1 MAMSRRIGRRMP
13 AALAV
18 VIAAA
23 VTVVPATVSAAEP
36 KPKPSNTVNLQLLS
50 FNDYHGHL
58 TPPTGSDA
66 TLGAQLD
73 PAGNLVGGSEYLA
86 THLELLRG
94 GHDNSLTVAA
104 GDLIGGSPFLSGL
117 FKDEPSV
124 ETLNTDGIDLDVS
137 SVGNHEFDEGLTELL
152 RMQNGGCHPTEGCF
166 DADGYSGADFQW
178 LAQNVIHDDT
188 GETVL
193 PGTWVEEVDGVKVG
207 FIGMTLEGTPEIVAA
222 SGIRGLKFL
231 DEVDAANAAV
241 PELEAQGVRA
251 IVVLLHE
258 GGFQAGTYNQC
269 NGISGPIVA
278 IAENLDAEIDAV
290 ITGHTHQPYVCN
302 IPDPS
307 GAPRMVTSASSFGR
321 VITETN
327 LTINRSS
334 GNVQR
339 AKTTAVNHLVTRN
352 VVPDAELT
360 GIIAKWQS
368 LAGPVANRPVGTIT
382 TDITRA
388 INRQTESSLVNLI
401 ADAQLA
407 ATVAADSGGSQ
418 VAFMNPG
425 GVRADLTYLSS
436 PANEGDGVV
445 TYGEA
450 FTVQP
455 FGNFVTVKTMTG
467 EMIERLLEQ
476 QFTATGVR
484 LLLGVSDGFTYTY
497 DLRRPAGDRVDPG
510 SIALNGTPIDPAA
523 SYQVTMN
530 SFLADGGDGFTV
542 FIEGTNPIGG
552 GIDLDAF
559 IAYLGANSPVEP
571 PPTDRVT
578 ELP

>member
-1 MAMSRRIGRRMP
+1 MTHECTAP
-13 AALAV
+13 A
-18 VIAAA
+18 
-23 VTVVPATVSAAEP
+23 
-36 KPKPSNTVNLQLLS
+36 
-50 FNDYHGHL
+50 
-58 TPPTGSDA
+58 
-66 TLGAQLD
+66 
-73 PAGNLVGGSEYLA
+73 
-86 THLELLRG
+86 
-94 GHDNSLTVAA
+94 
-104 GDLIGGSPFLSGL
+104 
-117 FKDEPSV
+117 
-124 ETLNTDGIDLDVS
+124 
-137 SVGNHEFDEGLTELL
+137 
-152 RMQNGGCHPTEGCF
+152 
-166 DADGYSGADFQW
+166 
-178 LAQNVIHDDT
+178 
-188 GETVL
+188 
-193 PGTWVEEVDGVKVG
+193 GTWVEEVDGVKVG

-231 DEVDAANAAV
+231 DEVDAANTAV
-241 PELEAQGVRA
+241 PQLETQGVRA

-269 NGISGPIVA
+269 AGISGPIVA
-278 IAENLDAEIDAV
+278 IAENLDAQIDAV

-352 VVPDAELT
+352 VTPDAELT

-407 ATVAADSGGSQ
+407 ATAPAPGSAQ
-418 VAFMNPG
+418 MAFMNPG
-425 GVRADLTYLSS
+425 GVRADLTYASS
-436 PANEGDGVV
+436 SAGEGDGVV

-467 EMIERLLEQ
+467 DMIERLLEQ
-476 QFTATGVR
+476 QFTDTGVR
-484 LLLGVSDGFTYTY
+484 LSSASARASPTPTTCGDQ
-497 DLRRPAGDRVDPG
+497 PATESNPG
-510 SIALNGTPIDPAA
+510 QSFSMGCLSTPPRLI
-523 SYQVTMN
+523 
-530 SFLADGGDGFTV
+530 
-542 FIEGTNPIGG
+542 
-552 GIDLDAF
+552 
-559 IAYLGANSPVEP
+559 
-571 PPTDRVT
+571 R
-578 ELP
+578 

>member
-1 MAMSRRIGRRMP
+1 MMATPGRIGPRVL

-18 VIAAA
+18 VVAATLATAAPANTSAA
-23 VTVVPATVSAAEP
+23 VPR
-36 KPKPSNTVNLQLLS
+36 PSKTVNLQLLS

-58 TPPTGSDA
+58 TPPTGTDA

-86 THLELLRG
+86 THLQLLRS
-94 GHDNSLTVAA
+94 GHPNSLTVAA

-166 DADGYSGADFQW
+166 DADGYDGADFQW
-178 LAQNVIHDDT
+178 LAENVIHENT
-188 GETVL
+188 GDTVL
-193 PGTWVEEVDGVKVG
+193 PGTSVVEVDGVKVG

-241 PELEAQGVRA
+241 PQLEAQGVRA

-269 NGISGPIVA
+269 TGISGPIVD
-278 IAENLDAEIDAV
+278 IAENLDAQIDAV

-352 VVPDAELT
+352 VAPDAELT

-407 ATVAADSGGSQ
+407 ATVPAPSSAQ
-418 VAFMNPG
+418 MAFMNPG
-425 GVRADLTYLSS
+425 GVRADLTYASS
-436 PANEGDGVV
+436 TANEGDGVV

-455 FGNFVTVKTMTG
+455 FGNFVTTKTMTG
-467 EMIERLLEQ
+467 DMIERLLEQ
-476 QFTATGVR
+476 QFTDTGVR
-484 LLLGVSDGFTYTY
+484 LLLGVSEGFTYTY
-497 DLRRPAGDRVDPG
+497 DLRRPVGDRVDPG
-510 SIALNGTPIDPAA
+510 SIALNGVPIDPAA

-571 PPTDRVT
+571 APTDRVT